1 MTLEKKSQQ
10 NEATQSIQNQPQTT
24 QGTSSSGSQSIFEK
38 CVVCSKKLMV
48 NIKCKCSNHY
58 CEKHRYNHNCSYSYF
73 LENKANLE
81 KKNQK
86 VEADKIVRL

>member
-1 MTLEKKSQQ
+1 MTFEKDPTLS
-10 NEATQSIQNQPQTT
+10 NANNTPVLPIPSINQSK
-24 QGTSSSGSQSIFEK
+24 SIFER
-38 CVVCSKKLMV
+38 CMVCNRKLMV

-58 CEKHRYNHNCSYSYF
+58 CEKHRYSHNCTYSYF
-73 LENKANLE
+73 LENKSNLE

>member
-1 MTLEKKSQQ
+1 MTLEKSQENHPTLPHEKS
-10 NEATQSIQNQPQTT
+10 TQETPKVSPK
-24 QGTSSSGSQSIFEK
+24 SMFEK
-38 CVVCSKKLMV
+38 CMVCNKKLMV

-58 CEKHRYNHNCSYSYF
+58 CEKHRYNHNCTYSYF